1 MKVERV
7 HDAIDLELLVAVGL
21 VEDREVA
28 GVRGAGG
35 VGWQLR
41 GGFLGRE
48 REGEGQEG
56 RGETEA
62 HGASVSGLSSSFQ
75 FSVVGFQF
83 FGGGWKI
90 LHPGTMRGAYRRV

>member
-1 MKVERV
+1 
-7 HDAIDLELLVAVGL
+7 
-21 VEDREVA
+21 
-28 GVRGAGG
+28 

-75 FSVVGFQF
+75 FSVVGLQF
-83 FGGGWKI
+83 FGV
-90 LHPGTMRGAYRRV
+90 RGRFCIPARCGVRIGECRHAD